1 MGRRLWATREDFVA
15 GVTHHAYRQ
24 LREEMGLPHTH
35 VHTTY
40 NAWRAEID
48 RGSQVAL
55 HQTLREVVDAVCWS
69 WDYADL
75 CLIGI
80 GRKKYA
86 YTVQESLRMW
96 RAQGGAGA

>member
-24 LREEMGLPHTH
+24 LREAMGLPHTH

-48 RGSQVAL
+48 HGSRVAL
-55 HQTLREVVDAVCWS
+55 HRTLREVVGEVCDIWS
-69 WDYADL
+69 YADL
-75 CLIGI
+75 MLVGI
-80 GRKKYA
+80 GRKKFA
-86 YTVQESLRMW
+86 YTVEESLRRW
-96 RAQGGAGA
+96 HAQGAEA